1 MATDANLNKMEYAND
16 STDANKLKAIYDANP
31 SLFDLPADAEDAN
44 ARNCSISN
52 AVDLLYLHTIRG
64 GRKMSGVGELSGGYG
79 GYGSGSDSSSGGC
92 GCGMK
97 GGSGVSSSSDAYMGG
112 CLTCPK
118 GVKNIVR
125 IYATFHIAI
134 PALYKK
140 YKAATAAKSVKPVK
154 PVKPVK
160 KAKSR

>member
-1 MATDANLNKMEYAND
+1 MAAEANLNKMEYAND
-16 STDANKLKAIYDANP
+16 STDANKLQAIYDANP
-31 SLFDLPADAEDAN
+31 SLFNLPANAEDAN

-52 AVDLLYLHTIRG
+52 AIDLLYLHTIRG
-64 GRKMSGVGELSGGYG
+64 GRKMSGVGDGYG
-79 GYGSGSDSSSGGC
+79 GGC

-97 GGSGVSSSSDAYMGG
+97 GGGGGSSSSDAYTGG

-140 YKAATAAKSVKPVK
+140 YKMAK

>member
-1 MATDANLNKMEYAND
+1 MATANILSKMEYAND

-31 SLFDLPADAEDAN
+31 SLFNLPADAADAN

-64 GRKMSGVGELSGGYG
+64 GRKMSGVGELSGG
-79 GYGSGSDSSSGGC
+79 C

-97 GGSGVSSSSDAYMGG
+97 GGSGVSSGSDAYTGG

-140 YKAATAAKSVKPVK
+140 YKSAKAATAAKSVKPVK
-154 PVKPVK
+154 